1 MGTLRDL
8 SGHLCPD
15 GVATR
20 RSAQQGLAWP
30 DRPGR
35 DHPRPRPRRA
45 RALTCRLD
53 RLHLRQPGHDP
64 GRRGDAARA
73 RLPRGPGPQGA
84 LLAERQGAA
93 WRGRRRPR
101 GRHRCRR
108 GERRPVTEPRVT
120 HGPEHKAH
128 NARPLVEGTGRLEAF
143 SDGVFAIVVTLLII
157 EVHLPPLVGSG
168 SQAMLDALGE
178 IAPKLVSFTV
188 SFATVAI
195 YWVNHHHF
203 FSRVTHTDWKLLWAN
218 NLLLF
223 WLTVVPFTTAVVGD
237 HPTEPVAV
245 FIYGINLA
253 LAAASFSLMGWY
265 VFFKGDLVSP
275 TVSLAERR
283 REWRKATM

>member
-1 MGTLRDL
+1 
-8 SGHLCPD
+8 
-15 GVATR
+15 
-20 RSAQQGLAWP
+20 
-30 DRPGR
+30 
-35 DHPRPRPRRA
+35 
-45 RALTCRLD
+45 
-53 RLHLRQPGHDP
+53 
-64 GRRGDAARA
+64 
-73 RLPRGPGPQGA
+73 
-84 LLAERQGAA
+84 
-93 WRGRRRPR
+93 
-101 GRHRCRR
+101 
-108 GERRPVTEPRVT
+108 VT

-223 WLTVVPFTTAVVGD
+223 WLTVVPFMSAVVGA

-245 FIYGINLA
+245 FIYGVNLA

-265 VFFKGDLVSP
+265 VFFKGDLVP
-275 TVSLAERR
+275 ATVTQVERR
-283 REWRKATM
+283 REWRRATRGSMRMARLAGT

>member
-1 MGTLRDL
+1 M
-8 SGHLCPD
+8 
-15 GVATR
+15 TR
-20 RSAQQGLAWP
+20 S
-30 DRPGR
+30 
-35 DHPRPRPRRA
+35 
-45 RALTCRLD
+45 
-53 RLHLRQPGHDP
+53 
-64 GRRGDAARA
+64 
-73 RLPRGPGPQGA
+73 
-84 LLAERQGAA
+84 
-93 WRGRRRPR
+93 
-101 GRHRCRR
+101 
-108 GERRPVTEPRVT
+108 
-120 HGPEHKAH
+120 PEHDVH
-128 NARPLVEGTGRLEAF
+128 RRPLVEGTGRLEAF

-157 EVHLPPLVGSG
+157 EVHLPTLDGSG
-168 SQAMLDALGE
+168 TPAMLAALAE

-275 TVSLAERR
+275 AITQAERR
-283 REWRKATM
+283 REWWRANVGAMAYLAAALIGLVAPPIAVVLFLLLPLAWVVPTLLGPGAGEPA

>member
-1 MGTLRDL
+1 M
-8 SGHLCPD
+8 
-15 GVATR
+15 
-20 RSAQQGLAWP
+20 
-30 DRPGR
+30 
-35 DHPRPRPRRA
+35 
-45 RALTCRLD
+45 
-53 RLHLRQPGHDP
+53 
-64 GRRGDAARA
+64 
-73 RLPRGPGPQGA
+73 
-84 LLAERQGAA
+84 
-93 WRGRRRPR
+93 
-101 GRHRCRR
+101 
-108 GERRPVTEPRVT
+108 T

-237 HPTEPVAV
+237 HPMEPVAV
-245 FIYGINLA
+245 FIYGVNLA
-253 LAAASFSLMGWY
+253 LAAGSFSLMAWY
-265 VFFKGDLVSP
+265 VFFKGDLISSAVP
-275 TVSLAERR
+275 GYERR
-283 REWRKATM
+283 HELRRAIIGAVVYLAAALIGLVAPPIAILLFLILPLAWVVPSLLDSGADDPA